1 MTYKIGVI
9 GDKDSVLPFKLFGF
23 DVRFVDTAPE
33 IRQAIEEMA
42 DKDYG
47 VIYITE
53 EYAQKASETIAR
65 YDEVMTPAIV
75 LIPNHSGSLG
85 IGQQNIRDRVE
96 KAVGA
101 GHTMSICSAPPPTRC
116 SGIKRILLFGV
127 IAQIVDPIAH
137 HNARA
142 IGL

>member
-96 KAVGA
+96 KAVGQN
-101 GHTMSICSAPPPTRC
+101 
-116 SGIKRILLFGV
+116 IL
-127 IAQIVDPIAH
+127 
-137 HNARA
+137 
-142 IGL
+142 

>member
-23 DVRFVDTAPE
+23 DVRFVDTSAE

-53 EYAQKASETIAR
+53 EYAQKVSETIAR
-65 YDEVMTPAIV
+65 FDEVMIPAIV

-96 KAVGA
+96 KAVGQN
-101 GHTMSICSAPPPTRC
+101 
-116 SGIKRILLFGV
+116 IL
-127 IAQIVDPIAH
+127 
-137 HNARA
+137 
-142 IGL
+142 